1 MQASKSDEPVPING
15 ATAER
20 RVIMGLLARASR
32 EELSSGLAALAAAS
46 PFDEVRPPEI
56 GAVML
61 RGRIGGDGAPF
72 NIGEATVT
80 RCAVRLGT
88 GETGSSYVLGRH
100 PDKARLAA
108 LVDALWQRCELKAG
122 IEEHLIRPIRRRLEE
137 DARRR
142 AAETAATR
150 VEFFTVVRGED

>member
-1 MQASKSDEPVPING
+1 MDKGTIEEGTEADV
-15 ATAER
+15 AVRDR
-20 RVIMGLLARASR
+20 RKVMGLLARATR
-32 EELSSGLAALAAAS
+32 QELVEGLAALPPAG
-46 PFDEVRPPEI
+46 PLDEVRPPEI

-80 RCAVRLGT
+80 RCAVRLST
-88 GETGSSYVLGRH
+88 GEMGSSYILGRH
-100 PDKARLAA
+100 PEKARLAA
-108 LVDALWQRCELKAG
+108 VLDALWQKSALRAD
-122 IEEHLIRPIRRRLEE
+122 IERHVIAPVRQRLDET
-137 DARRR
+137 ARKR